1 MKTNPPDARSA
12 LLSNFEVYKFLQ
24 EQKKADAEDA
34 AADAAEVDIPTTKE
48 KGQPTAPAT
57 SGSKRKR
64 YDVGENLVQVRDQT
78 LGYLSKAPLP
88 TLRQEEQS
96 MQALLKEL
104 RQWDLTKGEKLQ
116 IVNLA
121 PDSAVMLYSIVEEME
136 DRFPTQADGVLEAVA
151 NSLSEV
157 PIQQGPEVAHGVRGT
172 SESQTAMADA
182 EGDYDDGGWEEQEH
196 PEQQYVDEAPYFGGG
211 GGDDLQDGMDEDD

>member
-1 MKTNPPDARSA
+1 MEIVSTRSA

-24 EQKKADAEDA
+24 EQKKADAGDTT
-34 AADAAEVDIPTTKE
+34 ADAAEVEIPVTTE
-48 KGQPTAPAT
+48 KGQPPAPAP

-78 LGYLSKAPLP
+78 LAYLSKAPLP
-88 TLRQEEQS
+88 TLRQDEKS
-96 MQALLKEL
+96 MQALMKEL

-116 IVNLA
+116 ILNLA

-136 DRFPTQADGVLEAVA
+136 DRFPTHAGGILEAVA
-151 NSLSEV
+151 NSLSEI
-157 PIQQGPEVAHGVRGT
+157 PIQQGPEGAHGGRGT
-172 SESQTAMADA
+172 ASDSQTAMADA

>member
-1 MKTNPPDARSA
+1 MEIVSNRSA

-24 EQKKADAEDA
+24 DQKRADAEDN
-34 AADAAEVDIPTTKE
+34 AADAAESDLPVTGG
-48 KGQPTAPAT
+48 KGEAPPPP

-78 LGYLSKAPLP
+78 LAYLSKAPLP
-88 TLRQEEQS
+88 TLRQEEKS
-96 MQALLKEL
+96 MQALLKGL

-121 PDSAVMLYSIVEEME
+121 PDSAVMLYSVVEEME
-136 DRFPTQADGVLEAVA
+136 DRFPTQADGILEAVA

-157 PIQQGPEVAHGVRGT
+157 PIQQGPEVAHGGRGT
-172 SESQTAMADA
+172 SDSQTTAMVDA
-182 EGDYDDGGWEEQEH
+182 EGDYDDGGWEDQEH
-196 PEQQYVDEAPYFGGG
+196 PEQQYVDEAPYYGA
-211 GGDDLQDGMDEDD
+211 GGDDLQDGGMDEDD